1 MDLVLVAL
9 SPLPVWAVYCLCT
22 RTLNDA
28 EPLVL
33 AALTLTPSQAL
44 SEAEL
49 RQITGL
55 TEQQLAITLR
65 RLRRQV
71 SRTPDLVTLL

>member
-9 SPLPVWAVYCLCT
+9 SPLPVWAVYWLCT

-55 TEQQLAITLR
+55 SEQQLAITLR

>member
-9 SPLPVWAVYCLCT
+9 SPLPVWAVYWLCT
-22 RTLNDA
+22 RKLNDA

-33 AALTLTPSQAL
+33 AALTLTPRQAL
-44 SEAEL
+44 SESDL
-49 RQITGL
+49 RQVTGL
-55 TEQQLAITLR
+55 TERQLAVTLR

-71 SRTPDLVTLL
+71 SRNSDLISLR